1 MKKILFILCL
11 TTCFYSCKSSKH
23 SKNSSKSNTT
33 VSSRPSKP
41 IIDRDDR
48 RRNTTSDYPSINEPN
63 SRNSNSKLAEDI
75 IDYAMK
81 FEGVRY
87 KYGGTDKKGMDCSGL
102 VTTAFGSEG
111 ISLPRSS
118 GDIALTGD
126 WIDLKEVQKGDLL
139 FFATNGKSRKIS
151 HVALVTHVHEG
162 QVEFIHASTSAGVI
176 VSSLAERYWYFAF
189 VQARRVL

>member
-1 MKKILFILCL
+1 MKHIAFILCL
-11 TTCFYSCKSSKH
+11 TLALCSCKSSKQ
-23 SKNSSKSNTT
+23 SKKSPDNTT
-33 VSSRPSKP
+33 IVSKP
-41 IIDRDDR
+41 NKAIIN
-48 RRNTTSDYPSINEPN
+48 RRNSKRDISDYPSVDEPN
-63 SRNSNSKLAEDI
+63 DRAYYNEQAENI

-87 KYGGTDKKGMDCSGL
+87 KYGGVDKKGIDCSGL
-102 VTTAFGSEG
+102 VNSAFGSEG
-111 ISLPRSS
+111 IELPRSS

-126 WIDLKEVQKGDLL
+126 WIDVKEVQKGDLL

-151 HVALVTHVHEG
+151 HVALVTQVNEG

>member
-1 MKKILFILCL
+1 MRRIVFILCL
-11 TTCFYSCKSSKH
+11 TLCFCSCKSSKH
-23 SKNSSKSNTT
+23 SKNPSATNTT

-41 IIDRDDR
+41 VIDNKTSR
-48 RRNTTSDYPSINEPN
+48 RHPSDYPSVKEPN
-63 SRNSNSKLAEDI
+63 ERNYNSELAENI

-87 KYGGTDKKGMDCSGL
+87 KYGGIDKKGMDCSGL
-102 VTTAFGSEG
+102 VNCAFGSEG
-111 ISLPRSS
+111 IQLPRSS
-118 GDIALTGD
+118 SDIALTGD

-139 FFATNGKSRKIS
+139 FFATNGKSRTVN
-151 HVALVTHVHEG
+151 HVALVTYVNEG
-162 QVEFIHASTSAGVI
+162 QVEFIHATTSAGVI

>member
-1 MKKILFILCL
+1 MKRIVFILSL
-11 TTCFYSCKSSKH
+11 ILCFYSCKSSKH
-23 SKNSSKSNTT
+23 SSKSNK
-33 VSSRPSKP
+33 VISSRPSKP
-41 IIDRDDR
+41 VIDNGKE
-48 RRNTTSDYPSINEPN
+48 NTKTSEYPSINEPN
-63 SRNSNSKLAEDI
+63 SRDSNSRLVESI

-102 VTTAFGSEG
+102 VTTAFNSEG

-118 GDIALTGD
+118 SDMALSGD
-126 WIDLKEVQKGDLL
+126 WIDLKEVQRGDLL

-151 HVALVTHVHEG
+151 HVALVTHVNEG

-189 VQARRVL
+189 VQARRIL

>member
-1 MKKILFILCL
+1 MKKIIFVLFL
-11 TTCFYSCKSSKH
+11 TICFFSCKSSKY
-23 SKNSSKSNTT
+23 SKKSSGNNTT
-33 VSSRPSKP
+33 VSSKPSNTV
-41 IIDRDDR
+41 IDNKSPR
-48 RRNTTSDYPSINEPN
+48 RKNTDYPDINEPN
-63 SRNSNSKLAEDI
+63 SRNANSELAENI

-102 VTTAFGSEG
+102 VTSAFSTEG

-118 GDIALTGD
+118 SDIALSGD

-139 FFATNGKSRKIS
+139 FFATSGKSRNVN
-151 HVALVTHVHEG
+151 HVALVTHVNDG
-162 QVEFIHASTSAGVI
+162 QVQFIHSTTSAGVI

-189 VQARRVL
+189 VQARRLL